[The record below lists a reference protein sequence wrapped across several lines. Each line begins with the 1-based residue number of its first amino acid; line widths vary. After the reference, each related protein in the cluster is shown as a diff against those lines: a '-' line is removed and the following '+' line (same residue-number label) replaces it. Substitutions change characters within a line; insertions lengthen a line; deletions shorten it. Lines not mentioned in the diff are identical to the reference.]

1 MIRQILNTFIKLKV
15 LVFLCFFL
23 SSCESDNK
31 KNLDSLPSTF
41 SVDGV
46 DETSKLLKKLNEDF
60 ALGLVFSSQPD
71 DTKSLIENSL
81 KRSIAGINILKT
93 NNGDIK
99 RVELAYYELGSSLY
113 LMEQARLIEINEEL
127 TFDVFNQ
134 VSIIVSKLAR
144 ALNKDETSRVIYK
157 YNFGDGID
165 PDFLAL
171 KGKDQFGDIKWATN
185 FQIDLPKAKIQGRQ
199 GHAWMVSKAFDLS
212 EVSEPS
218 FTYHSALLVS
228 SRDAELSLYEVVKR
242 VFKTYVLLDLK
253 PGESVEDLPKE
264 RKILIEYSADEVPK
278 ARDFHDTWLPERSLK
293 AFKGHKVSIGFLF
306 DTRDIEFTQYYVWDI
321 YDFEIRGSGKLNI
334 DPYFLSPFLSE
345 DLGGYQT
352 LSQVFS
358 GPEWKSGSDGVYI
371 NSSTERTD
379 SILMSPLI
387 VTEDLPF
394 NKDKKLRLEVI
405 EEVNALSKDQ
415 AEVLIS
421 TDYTP
426 GKAFDEKNQTWISLE
441 RFKRGSKQVFDLTDF
456 QDKDFVL
463 AFRFRS
469 EIFGESWDINDI
481 FIEAVGQRLFSLP
494 FLSKDQNDMANI
506 TTSFIFAED
515 STKSYL
521 VEQDDDSPAW
531 TKKPGGINI
540 SAHRGNNEP
549 AFSGGSRLY
558 FSSLELKG
566 NQRNFLRLKHT
577 VGFIRGRGPLK
588 VQVRAHCK
596 ESDEVCNPW
605 EDVGFSDAVLNS
617 RIDEMTF
624 SNWQLI
630 DKKFYGQ
637 EIDLSFYYKAFDG
650 NTPNWTIERFEVS
663 SVKD

>member
-1 MIRQILNTFIKLKV
+1 MIRQILNIFIKFEIL
-15 LVFLCFFL
+15 LFLCFFL
-23 SSCESDNK
+23 SSCESDKTQN
-31 KNLDSLPSTF
+31 SGSGVSTF
-41 SVDGV
+41 SVDGI

-71 DTKSLIENSL
+71 DTKSLIQSSL
-81 KRSIAGINILKT
+81 KRSIAGINILQT
-93 NNGDIK
+93 NNGDIE
-99 RVELAYYELGSSLY
+99 RVELAYHELSSSLY

-127 TFDVFNQ
+127 TFDIFNQ
-134 VSIIVSKLAR
+134 VSIIVSKIAR
-144 ALNKDETSRVIYK
+144 VLDKDEIARVIYK

-199 GHAWMVSKAFDLS
+199 GYAWMVSKAFDLS

-242 VFKTYVLLDLK
+242 VFKTYILLDLK
-253 PGESVEDLPKE
+253 PGESVDDLPQE
-264 RKILIEYSADEVPK
+264 RKILVEYTADEVPK

-293 AFKGHKVSIGFLF
+293 EYKNHKVSIGFLF

-321 YDFEIRGSGKLNI
+321 YDFEIKGSGKLNI
-334 DPYFLSPFLSE
+334 APYFLNPFLSE
-345 DLGGYQT
+345 ELGGYQT

-358 GPEWKSGSDGVYI
+358 GPEWKSGSSGVYV
-371 NSSTERTD
+371 NSSTEQTD

-387 VTEDLPF
+387 VAEALPF
-394 NKDKKLRLEVI
+394 NKDKRLRLEVI
-405 EEVNALSKDQ
+405 EEVKAFSKDQ
-415 AEVLIS
+415 AEILIS

-426 GKAFDEKNQTWISLE
+426 GRAFDEKNQSWVSLE
-441 RFKRGSKQVFDLTDF
+441 RYKRGSKQVFDLTEY

-469 EIFGESWDINDI
+469 EAAGESWDISQI
-481 FIEAVGQRLFSLP
+481 FIEATGQRLFSLP
-494 FLSKDQNDMANI
+494 FLSKDQNDMANVSA
-506 TTSFIFAED
+506 SFAFSEGSIKD
-515 STKSYL
+515 YS
-521 VEQDDDSPAW
+521 VEQEDDAPEW
-531 TKKPGGINI
+531 TKKSEGINI
-540 SAHRGNNEP
+540 SAHRGNSTP
-549 AFSGGSRLY
+549 AFSGGSRLF
-558 FSSLELKG
+558 FSELKLEE
-566 NQRNFLRLKHT
+566 NQKNYLRLKHT

-588 VQVRAHCK
+588 IEVRVHCK
-596 ESDEVCNPW
+596 EDDDVCEPW

-617 RIDEMTF
+617 RIDDMTF

-630 DKKFYGQ
+630 DEKFYGQ
-637 EIDLSFYYKAFDG
+637 SIDLSFYYKANDG

-663 SVKD
+663 SVEE